1 MTYSRWQIWLAQ
13 LDPVVGSEQGKT
25 RPVII
30 ISDDDVNKVLSIV
43 NVLPL
48 TSRKAG
54 RMIYPNE
61 VLVIGGNFGL
71 QNESIVLC
79 QQIRTLDKKRFFKH
93 DGTIND
99 ISLQEQIVTALKFQL
114 AIP

>member
-1 MTYSRWQIWLAQ
+1 MNYKRWELWLAD

-25 RPVII
+25 RPVAI
-30 ISDDDVNKVLSIV
+30 ISDNDINNILSII

-48 TSRKAG
+48 TTRKAG

-61 VLVIGGNFGL
+61 VLISGGNFGL
-71 QNESIVLC
+71 SNDSIVLC
-79 QQIRTLDKKRFFKH
+79 QQIRTLDKKRFIKQY
-93 DGTIND
+93 GTIND
-99 ISLQEQIVTALKFQL
+99 HRLQEQIVAALKFQL

>member
-13 LDPVVGSEQGKT
+13 LDPVVGSEHGKT

>member
-1 MTYSRWQIWLAQ
+1 MNYRRWQIWLAN

-30 ISDDDVNKVLSIV
+30 ISDDDPNSILNVV

-48 TSRKAG
+48 TSRKPG
-54 RMIYPNE
+54 RIIYPNE
-61 VLVIGGNFGL
+61 ALINGGSFGL
-71 QNESIVLC
+71 QNDSIVLC
-79 QQIRTLDKKRFFKH
+79 QQIRTLDKKRLIKQY
-93 DGTIND
+93 GI
-99 ISLQEQIVTALKFQL
+99 ISDALLQRRIVVALKFQL